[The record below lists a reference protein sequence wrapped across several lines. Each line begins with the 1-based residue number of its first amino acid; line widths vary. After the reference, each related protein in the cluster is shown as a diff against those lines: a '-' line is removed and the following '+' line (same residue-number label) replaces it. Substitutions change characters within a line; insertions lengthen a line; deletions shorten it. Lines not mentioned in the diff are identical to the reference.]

1 MPEFGDFAE
10 WQRAVDDQIAQAWM
24 ANGGSLAFDPRNPEL
39 GVSHVMQ
46 DEEDDGYE
54 VRQARI
60 DTFRRLMDF
69 IWADGPNPLHA
80 LRRLMVITRCGSP
93 DHVMRM
99 NQTEV
104 AVLLNETRAATSARE
119 LKLWREFMEQRGF
132 FGRYRPLMKS
142 DAARAAY
149 AQAAQGNRNRKGG
162 KRALKKFSALRHER
176 GQVRTKHKPKQD
188 DDSEH

>member
-1 MPEFGDFAE
+1 MPEFGDFVE

-24 ANGGSLAFDPRNPEL
+24 RDGGSLSFDPRNPGL

-46 DEEDDGYE
+46 DAEDDGFE

-60 DTFRRLMDF
+60 DTFSRLMDF

-93 DHVMRM
+93 EHLMMM

-104 AVLLNETRAATSARE
+104 ARLLNETRAATSARE
-119 LKLWREFMEQRGF
+119 MSVWQEFMRARGF
-132 FGRYRPLMKS
+132 FGKRPGMKS
-142 DAARAAY
+142 EQARESYARAAK
-149 AQAAQGNRNRKGG
+149 GNLNRKGG
-162 KRALKKFSALRHER
+162 KRAVKKFSALRLGR
-176 GQVRTKHKPKQD
+176 DKQNTNHKTNETL
-188 DDSEH
+188 S